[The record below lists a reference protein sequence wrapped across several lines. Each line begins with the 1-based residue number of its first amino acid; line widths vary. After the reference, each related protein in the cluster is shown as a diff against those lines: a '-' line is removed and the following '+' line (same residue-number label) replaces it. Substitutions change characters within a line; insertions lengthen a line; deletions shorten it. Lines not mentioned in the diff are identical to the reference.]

1 MDYLSPAYLIP
12 LLEIIWIDILLSGDN
27 AVVIAMACRSLP
39 PHRQKLGIG
48 LVAATAVVLKIIF
61 ATIITYLLAIPYLRI
76 AGGVLLLW
84 IAIKL
89 VKTEDEA
96 ENHIT
101 AHESLFGAV
110 RTIAVADLVMSL
122 DNVVAIAAAAK
133 GHVSLF
139 VIGLLISIPFVVGG
153 ASLVSTLIQRF
164 PALVWFGGALLGW
177 VSGEM
182 IASDPFVVSLRARR
196 TAPTKPC
203 ITPLRSSAPWSSSRP
218 ATSYRE
224 GTRPQRECGHRG
236 LMCREY
242 RHNRIG
248 RRWRRPRRTL
258 ASDTHSSLFARRE
271 AASRQQTGKQRE

>member
-1 MDYLSPAYLIP
+1 MDYFSAAYLIP

-48 LVAATAVVLKIIF
+48 LGAATAVVLRIIF

-76 AGGVLLLW
+76 VGGVLLLW

-89 VKTEDEA
+89 VKANEED

-153 ASLVSTLIQRF
+153 ASLVSTLIQRV
-164 PALVWFGGALLGW
+164 PALIWFGGALLGW
-177 VSGEM
+177 ISGEM
-182 IASDPFVVSLRARR
+182 IASDPFVVSLMHGVSAAYGSHEALHYAAALLGALVVVAAGCILSRRNAARPENADTRA
-196 TAPTKPC
+196 
-203 ITPLRSSAPWSSSRP
+203 
-218 ATSYRE
+218 
-224 GTRPQRECGHRG
+224 
-236 LMCREY
+236 
-242 RHNRIG
+242 
-248 RRWRRPRRTL
+248 
-258 ASDTHSSLFARRE
+258 
-271 AASRQQTGKQRE
+271 

>member
-1 MDYLSPAYLIP
+1 M
-12 LLEIIWIDILLSGDN
+12 
-27 AVVIAMACRSLP
+27 
-39 PHRQKLGIG
+39 
-48 LVAATAVVLKIIF
+48 
-61 ATIITYLLAIPYLRI
+61 
-76 AGGVLLLW
+76 LLW

-89 VKTEDEA
+89 LKTEDEA

-182 IASDPFVVSLRARR
+182 IASDPLVVSLMHGVSAAYGSHEALHYAAALLGALVVVAAGYILSRR
-196 TAPTKPC
+196 NAPAE
-203 ITPLRSSAPWSSSRP
+203 R
-218 ATSYRE
+218 
-224 GTRPQRECGHRG
+224 
-236 LMCREY
+236 M
-242 RHNRIG
+242 
-248 RRWRRPRRTL
+248 RT
-258 ASDTHSSLFARRE
+258 
-271 AASRQQTGKQRE
+271 

>member
-1 MDYLSPAYLIP
+1 MEYLSAAYLIP

-39 PHRQKLGIG
+39 PHRRKLGIG
-48 LVAATAVVLKIIF
+48 LGAATAVVLRIIF

-76 AGGVLLLW
+76 VGGVLLLW

-89 VKTEDEA
+89 VKSGDED

-164 PALVWFGGALLGW
+164 PALIWFGGALLGW
-177 VSGEM
+177 ISGEM
-182 IASDPFVVSLRARR
+182 IASDPFVLSLVRDVSAAYGDEALHYAAALLGALVVVAAGYILSRKNAPAERIR
-196 TAPTKPC
+196 TSGPDV
-203 ITPLRSSAPWSSSRP
+203 S
-218 ATSYRE
+218 
-224 GTRPQRECGHRG
+224 
-236 LMCREY
+236 
-242 RHNRIG
+242 
-248 RRWRRPRRTL
+248 
-258 ASDTHSSLFARRE
+258 
-271 AASRQQTGKQRE
+271 